1 MSNIEQVSFEIISTV
16 GMARSLFIEAIH
28 CAKEQDFKQ
37 AQEKI
42 EEGQTYFI
50 QGHHAHFGLIQQ
62 EADQT
67 QEPIQI
73 NLILMHAED
82 QLMSAEAFGI
92 LAQEFIDMYKLLHKK
107 D

>member
-1 MSNIEQVSFEIISTV
+1 MTNIEQVSFEIISTV

-42 EEGQTYFI
+42 EEGQAYFI

-62 EADQT
+62 EADDH
-67 QEPIQI
+67 QEPVKIT
-73 NLILMHAED
+73 LILMHAED
-82 QLMSAEAFGI
+82 QLMRAEAFGI
-92 LAQEFIDMYKLLHKK
+92 LAQEFVDLYQLLQEKN
-107 D
+107 